1 MLDEPR
7 NPNADIQDAL
17 RRRWLLSARMS
28 IEIIREFHKAYGYD
42 EAPPPAQ
49 ATQKSLD
56 GERSGPFG

>member
-1 MLDEPR
+1 
-7 NPNADIQDAL
+7 
-17 RRRWLLSARMS
+17 MS
-28 IEIIREFHKAYGYD
+28 IEIISEFHKAYGYD